1 VDKLVDNVVDKYVDS
16 VVDKTVDNL
25 KLWITQN
32 CSSNLS
38 TGICQIVD
46 NFKVIHR
53 VIHRSYPQV
62 AKKCCRISRA

>member
-1 VDKLVDNVVDKYVDS
+1 MDKPVDNIVDKYVDN
-16 VVDKTVDNL
+16 VVDKTVDNS
-25 KLWITQN
+25 KLWITPTPFFH
-32 CSSNLS
+32 LS
-38 TGICQIVD
+38 TRIWLIVD